1 MAVDFFGFVAEI
13 KAVWEIFDAFD
24 VFGVDL
30 ADDTPPDF
38 FFTFAVF
45 LAIELG
51 FGRVLGVMRDLD
63 LGAAPDRIFPVGLAF
78 ASLPR
83 AFFLLVAS
91 FLFAGF
97 CFFKAFKGNS

>member
-1 MAVDFFGFVAEI
+1 LAVDFFGFAAEF
-13 KAVWEIFDAFD
+13 KAVWEILDAFD
-24 VFGVDL
+24 VFDVDL
-30 ADDTPPDF
+30 ADATPPDF
-38 FFTFAVF
+38 IFTFEVF

-51 FGRVLGVMRDLD
+51 FFRVVGVMRDLD

-78 ASLPR
+78 PSLTS
-83 AFFLLVAS
+83 AFFLWIAS